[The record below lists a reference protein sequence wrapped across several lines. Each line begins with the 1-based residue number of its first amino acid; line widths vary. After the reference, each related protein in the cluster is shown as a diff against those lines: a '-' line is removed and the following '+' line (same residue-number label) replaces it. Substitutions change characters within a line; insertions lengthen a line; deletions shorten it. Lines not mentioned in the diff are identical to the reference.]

1 MEMTTKE
8 KMLKKVKENFKKK
21 RRKWSIDYCVE
32 NNMSDAYDVALST
45 LTFLDNSFTEEEKEK
60 WHFTNVKVAVNKHSD
75 NKYQINVCM

>member
-8 KMLKKVKENFKKK
+8 KMLKKVKENFKK
-21 RRKWSIDYCVE
+21 RHKWSIDYCVE
-32 NNMSDAYDVALST
+32 NNMSDAYDVALLT

-60 WHFTNVKVAVNKHSD
+60 WHFTNVKVAVNRHSD

>member
-8 KMLKKVKENFKKK
+8 KMLKKIKENFKKK
-21 RRKWSIDYCVE
+21 IRNWSIDYCTE
-32 NNMSDAYDVALST
+32 NNMDDAYDVALST

-60 WHFTNVKVAVNKHSD
+60 WHFTNVKVAVTKHSD